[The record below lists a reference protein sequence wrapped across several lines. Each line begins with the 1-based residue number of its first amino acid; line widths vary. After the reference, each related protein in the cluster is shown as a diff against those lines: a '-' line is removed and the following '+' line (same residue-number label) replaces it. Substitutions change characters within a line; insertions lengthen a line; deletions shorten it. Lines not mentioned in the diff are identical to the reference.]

1 MELDPCARTDCG
13 AEGTRDLIYFL
24 WAPKNII
31 HGYSWIKY
39 LVQTAVALSGTSL
52 CELGHRNGK
61 HRRGAPVV
69 GWLSTGWCRSL
80 VGGAE
85 TWLINC
91 WLMVND
97 CQCCSNLVV
106 NGFFFFFG
114 CFFRDGYNCIH
125 LYQFVSISHLNQ
137 RASCIV
143 QDGSAAA
150 KIKPKRWATKH
161 RKNDAQVLLLCQLN
175 IWRQGTLKSNIN
187 SYIL

>member
-1 MELDPCARTDCG
+1 MLPG
-13 AEGTRDLIYFL
+13 LQWNWTRAPGLWCWRNQRFDLFFVGSQ
-24 WAPKNII
+24 K
-31 HGYSWIKY
+31 HHSWIKY

-106 NGFFFFFG
+106 NGSFFFG

-125 LYQFVSISHLNQ
+125 SYQFVSISHLNP

-150 KIKPKRWATKH
+150 KIKPRDEP
-161 RKNDAQVLLLCQLN
+161 RN
-175 IWRQGTLKSNIN
+175 IGKTMPKCCCCANWTYGGREH
-187 SYIL
+187 